1 MNENII
7 TMTSNIQAA
16 HDFLTGKAKYFMPF
30 QERMTLRSNL
40 NGEEGEGIAEIVL
53 AVAKTIDT
61 MPQTYQTAGQGA
73 AAIAH
78 LHYCGGA
85 VDAWITERDMGNG
98 PGDWAQ
104 LQAFG
109 LITMTGSRQDA
120 ELGYISIAE
129 LIDSGIELDLYW
141 QPKTIGELM
150 TPSAAEI
157 FNAA

>member
-1 MNENII
+1 MTENI
-7 TMTSNIQAA
+7 TKARE
-16 HDFLTGKAKYFMPF
+16 FLNGKARYFMPTG
-30 QERMTLRSNL
+30 ERRTLLANL
-40 NGEEGEGIAEIVL
+40 SGEEGAGIADIVL

-73 AAIAH
+73 DAIAH

-85 VDAWITERDMGNG
+85 VDAWITERDMGDES
-98 PGDWAQ
+98 GDMSQ

-109 LITMTGSRQDA
+109 LITMTGNRSDA

-129 LIDSGIELDLYW
+129 LIQHGIELDLYW

-150 TPSAAEI
+150 TPSAREI
-157 FNAA
+157 FDAA

>member
-1 MNENII
+1 MTENI
-7 TMTSNIQAA
+7 TKARE
-16 HDFLTGKAKYFMPF
+16 FLNGKARYFMPTG
-30 QERMTLRSNL
+30 ERRTLLANL
-40 NGEEGEGIAEIVL
+40 SGEEGAGIADIVL

-73 AAIAH
+73 DAIAH

-85 VDAWITERDMGNG
+85 VDAWITERDMGDES
-98 PGDWAQ
+98 GDMSQ

-109 LITMTGSRQDA
+109 LITMTGNRSDA

-129 LIDSGIELDLYW
+129 LILHGFELDLYW

-150 TPSAAEI
+150 TPSAREI
-157 FNAA
+157 FDAA